1 MQLVLI
7 LGFVPQMVPPEPLLP
22 PWLLLR
28 GVVVSMQHFAPHSPA
43 RLGVNPA
50 SQRVCTYPLT
60 PPLTL
65 TTLAAT
71 PLTGLVIQLQL
82 STGRA
87 PQGHQPFSTLTRS
100 FAARQTAARIQSRS
114 HPVQPL
120 HEHACAVNPQEAAQP
135 QRRLQL
141 HLQLHTLP
149 SAVQTAP
156 IGGEA
161 TPGRATVKDT
171 LHPGRPGCPIPLS
184 GHFTPDTVSLKV
196 EPFRRL
202 FSAHYR
208 CVWLSASRQH
218 IVVATVVT

>member
-100 FAARQTAARIQSRS
+100 FAARQTAARIQSRG

-120 HEHACAVNPQEAAQP
+120 YEHACAVSPQAAAHL

-141 HLQLHTLP
+141 HLQLHALP
-149 SAVQTAP
+149 SAVQAAP
-156 IGGEA
+156 IGSVA
-161 TPGRATVKDT
+161 TPGRATV
-171 LHPGRPGCPIPLS
+171 
-184 GHFTPDTVSLKV
+184 
-196 EPFRRL
+196 
-202 FSAHYR
+202 
-208 CVWLSASRQH
+208 
-218 IVVATVVT
+218 